1 MEDKR
6 ILSFSIMRIL
16 YVKAHCP
23 FYKQKK
29 LLISKTI
36 ANFDNKLL
44 SCDTHNVQEV
54 ISKKNN
60 VQEDD
65 KRNGPRLTRNQITK
79 FDS

>member
-44 SCDTHNVQEV
+44 LCHTH
-54 ISKKNN
+54 N